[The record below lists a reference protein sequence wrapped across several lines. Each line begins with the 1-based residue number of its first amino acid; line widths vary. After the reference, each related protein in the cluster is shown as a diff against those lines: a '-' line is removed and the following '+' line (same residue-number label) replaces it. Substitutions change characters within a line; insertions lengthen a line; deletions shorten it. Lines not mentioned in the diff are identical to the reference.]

1 MKNFKKVLAVV
12 MALALI
18 VTCFAA
24 CGKKNDSEKKNNNGQ
39 TSAEGG
45 VLKIGFT
52 GPLTGDYAQYGL
64 AVQYGAQLAV
74 DEINAAGG
82 VNGMKLELLYQDDMA
97 DPAAAVTGYSKL
109 IDDGM
114 MLSLGSV
121 TSGACAAF
129 LGEALEDNM
138 FMLTPSA
145 TAVEAID
152 GENAFR
158 VCFSDPAQGT
168 VSADYIKNNNLATNV
183 AIIYDSSDAYSE
195 GIYKKF
201 IAQAKVNGL
210 NVVTAESFT
219 KNTKTDFSAQI
230 QSVKKSGADLL
241 FLPIYYNEASLILAQ
256 AKTAGLN
263 VNYFGCDGLDG
274 LVSME
279 NFDKTLAENVMFLTP
294 FSATATDELT
304 ANFVKNFKAKYGETY
319 LNQFGADAY
328 DAIYILKAAIEKV
341 GINADMDAS
350 EICDALKTA
359 ITQIS
364 FTGVTGKNISWNA
377 DGEPVKT
384 PLAVKI
390 VNGAYVMM

>member
-24 CGKKNDSEKKNNNGQ
+24 CGKKDTSNDQKD
-39 TSAEGG
+39 A

-52 GPLTGDYAQYGL
+52 GPLTGDNAQYGL
-64 AVQYGAQLAV
+64 AVQYGAQLAI

-114 MLSLGSV
+114 KVSLGGV
-121 TSGACAAF
+121 TSGACTAF
-129 LGEALEDNM
+129 LGEAADDNM

-145 TAVEAID
+145 TAVEAIQGD
-152 GENAFR
+152 YAFR

-168 VSADYIKNNNLATNV
+168 VSADYIKDNGV
-183 AIIYDSSDAYSE
+183 AEKVAVIYDSSDAYSS
-195 GIYKKF
+195 GIYKNF
-201 IAQAKVNGL
+201 IAEAKVKGL
-210 NVVTAESFT
+210 DVVAEESYT
-219 KNTKTDFSAQI
+219 KNTKTDFSAQL
-230 QSVKKSGADLL
+230 QSVKNSGADLL

-263 VNYFGCDGLDG
+263 VKVFGCDGLDG

-279 NFDKTLAENVMFLTP
+279 NFDKTLAENVMLLTP
-294 FSATATDELT
+294 FSTSATDDLT
-304 ANFVKNFKAKYGETY
+304 VNFVKNFKAKYSETY

-328 DAIYILKAAIEKV
+328 DAVYILKAAIEKANV
-341 GINADMDAS
+341 TADMDAS
-350 EICDALKTA
+350 AICEALKKA
-359 ITQIS
+359 MVEIT
-364 FTGVTGKNISWNA
+364 FTGVTGTDITWGA
-377 DGEPVKT
+377 DGEPVKK
-384 PLAVKI
+384 PIAVKI
-390 VNGAYVMM
+390 VNGEYVVM

>member
-12 MALALI
+12 MALTLI

-24 CGKKNDSEKKNNNGQ
+24 CGKKDTPDTKD
-39 TSAEGG
+39 A

-64 AVQYGAQLAV
+64 AVQYGAQLAI

-114 MLSLGSV
+114 KVSLGGV
-121 TSGACAAF
+121 TSGACTAF
-129 LGEALEDNM
+129 LGEAADDNM

-145 TAVEAID
+145 TAVEAIQGD
-152 GENAFR
+152 YAFR

-168 VSADYIKNNNLATNV
+168 VSADYIKDNGV
-183 AIIYDSSDAYSE
+183 AEKVAVIYDSSDAYSS
-195 GIYKKF
+195 GIYKNF
-201 IAQAKVNGL
+201 IAEAKVKGL
-210 NVVTAESFT
+210 DVVAEESFT
-219 KNTKTDFSAQI
+219 KNTKTDFSAQL
-230 QSVKKSGADLL
+230 QSVKNSGADLL

-263 VNYFGCDGLDG
+263 VKVFGCDGLDG

-279 NFDKTLAENVMFLTP
+279 NFDKTLAENVMLLTP
-294 FSATATDELT
+294 FSTSATDDLT
-304 ANFVKNFKAKYGETY
+304 VNFVKNFKAKYSETY

-328 DAIYILKAAIEKV
+328 DAIYILKAAMEKASV
-341 GINADMDAS
+341 NADMSAS
-350 EICDALKTA
+350 EICDLLKKAMTE
-359 ITQIS
+359 IT
-364 FTGVTGKNISWNA
+364 FTGVTGSNISWGAN
-377 DGEPVKT
+377 GEPVKA

-390 VNGAYVMM
+390 VDGAYVMM

>member
-1 MKNFKKVLAVV
+1 MKNFKRVLAVV
-12 MALALI
+12 MAVVLI
-18 VTCFAA
+18 STCFAA
-24 CGKKNDSEKKNNNGQ
+24 CGKKNDKGQ
-39 TSAEGG
+39 TTTEGG

-82 VNGMKLELLYQDDMA
+82 INGMKLELLYQDDMA

-114 MLSLGSV
+114 KLSLGGV

-129 LGEALEDNM
+129 LGEAFEDNM

-152 GENAFR
+152 GANAFR

-168 VSADYIKNNNLATNV
+168 VSADYIKNNHLATNV
-183 AIIYDSSDAYSE
+183 AVIYDSSDAYSE

-201 IAQAKVNGL
+201 VAQAKANGL
-210 NVVTAESFT
+210 NIVAAESFT

-230 QSVKKSGADLL
+230 QSVKNSGADLL

-263 VNYFGCDGLDG
+263 VKYFGCDGLDG

-279 NFDKTLAENVMFLTP
+279 NFDKALAEEVMFLTP
-294 FSATATDELT
+294 FSATATDDLT

-328 DAIYILKAAIEKV
+328 DAIYILKAAIEKA
-341 GINADMDAS
+341 GITADMDAS